1 MRFFNRS
8 VMFYIWDLLSGFE
21 WILIDNILAHNPL
34 PYEKSNTFLFFI
46 YKLEVSKLI
55 KHEYKEPV

>member
-1 MRFFNRS
+1 
-8 VMFYIWDLLSGFE
+8 MFYIWDLLSGLE